1 MAEEFNEIFGTS
13 SFHIILSQFSQAKS
27 LSSHLDP
34 KLPKEKHKIFID
46 MLVWLLQRNTLM
58 QLHYFVFLM
67 PKKVEH
73 QRLICDQYSSK
84 LSEISLGT
92 TNTNHIIFVL
102 KIKFILLRRRV
113 WV

>member
-1 MAEEFNEIFGTS
+1 MTEEFNEIFGTS
-13 SFHIILSQFSQAKS
+13 SFHIILSQFSQAKP

-46 MLVWLLQRNTLM
+46 MLVWLLQRNALM
-58 QLHYFVFLM
+58 QMHYFVFLM

-92 TNTNHIIFVL
+92 TLQTQN
-102 KIKFILLRRRV
+102 ILFLY
-113 WV
+113 